1 MFTTFTIVEIVY
13 SEDINHYAY
22 VVAFLCIVIG
32 LLWGRFKAMHVFAAP
47 VLLLILSGFMS
58 VKHIYATAVNPSIL
72 TVMALIVLTG
82 VLKKTLPFHRIIDLL
97 GNSSRGVLIKST
109 LITATLSGFINNTP
123 VVALLIPLLKSKAQ
137 EQGWN
142 VGRFLMPLSFAAVAG
157 GTITLIGTSTNL
169 VLNGLMI
176 ENGIEGFKFWDF
188 LIPGLTVTG
197 AVLLTTII
205 LAPIILKKPQE
216 SQDDNHPSYRQYT
229 TELKVIPGGTMVGKT
244 IKSAGLR
251 NLNDLFLAEIYR
263 NGDFISPVT
272 PKMTLQAN
280 DTLFFTGALDQ
291 VNELLD
297 LFPKG
302 LKTVEEKFE
311 VDARHDLLEVIVPN
325 NSDLI
330 GRPLKQTNFRARYDA
345 VIVGVQREGQPLK
358 GKIGRLKLQAGDLLL
373 LSAGANFTARNERET
388 SLITISQHKRTTTSA
403 RGREQYFLPGLLMIV
418 GAALFLQ
425 WSLLLSVGLMLLLG
439 MACGI
444 THAEKLKREF
454 NLELYVLLILS
465 VAFGSAIVERGHAHY
480 FIEQI
485 ALPSDASAGIV
496 LLFLLTLLLTNFMTN
511 VSAVAIAFPIAAA
524 MMQHYNLGHLEVFL
538 PVAFGASGSFLT
550 PSSYQTHLM
559 VMGPGNYSNKDF
571 LKLGLPVLI
580 VYSITA
586 LLILL

>member
-1 MFTTFTIVEIVY
+1 LIQLF
-13 SEDINHYAY
+13 NHTPELSHYIY
-22 VVAFLCIVIG
+22 VVAFFLIVLG
-32 LLWGRFKAMHVFAAP
+32 LLWGRFKAMHVFAA
-47 VLLLILSGFMS
+47 VVMALILSGFMGI
-58 VKHIYATAVNPSIL
+58 KHIYATAVNPSIL
-72 TVMALIVLTG
+72 TVMALIALTG
-82 VLKKTLPFHRIIDLL
+82 VLKKTLPFHRIGDLL
-97 GNSSRGVLIKST
+97 GKSSNGFMVRTGLV
-109 LITATLSGFINNTP
+109 TAALSGFINNTP
-123 VVALLIPLLKSKAQ
+123 VVALLIPILKSKAK
-137 EQGWN
+137 EYNWPIGN
-142 VGRFLMPLSFAAVAG
+142 YLMPLSFAAVAG

-188 LIPGLTVTG
+188 LVPGLCVTG
-197 AVLLTTII
+197 AVLLTTVLI
-205 LAPIILKKPQE
+205 APIVLKKTE
-216 SQDDNHPSYRQYT
+216 EDADAAKNEERQYT
-229 TELKVIPGGTMVGKT
+229 TELKVIPRGTMEGKT
-244 IKSAGLR
+244 VKSAGLR

-263 NGDFISPVT
+263 NGEFISPVT

-311 VDARHDLLEVIVPN
+311 VDTRHDLLEVIVPN

-358 GKIGRLKLQAGDLLL
+358 GKIGRIALQAGDLLL

-388 SLITISQHKRTTTSA
+388 PLIAINQHKRTA
-403 RGREQYFLPGLLMIV
+403 PAAVGRAQYFLPGLLMIV
-418 GAALFLQ
+418 GGALVLQ

-439 MACGI
+439 IACGI

-454 NLELYVLLILS
+454 NLELYALLILS
-465 VAFGSAIVERGHAHY
+465 VAFGSAVVEGGHAGF
-480 FIEQI
+480 FIEQM
-485 ALPSDASAGIV
+485 ALPPEASAGIV

-524 MMQHYNLGHLEVFL
+524 MMQHYQLSHLDVFL

-559 VMGPGNYSNKDF
+559 IMGPGNYTNKDF
-571 LKLGLPVLI
+571 MKLGLPVLV
-580 VYSITA
+580 VYSAAA
-586 LLILL
+586 LWVLL

>member
-1 MFTTFTIVEIVY
+1 LTQLFEHTTEL
-13 SEDINHYAY
+13 SHYIY
-22 VVAFLCIVIG
+22 VVAFFLIVLG
-32 LLWGRFKAMHVFAAP
+32 LLWGRFKAMHVFAA
-47 VLLLILSGFMS
+47 VVMALILSGFMGI
-58 VKHIYATAVNPSIL
+58 KHIYATAVNPSIL
-72 TVMALIVLTG
+72 TVMALIALTG
-82 VLKKTLPFHRIIDLL
+82 VLKKTLPFHRIGDLL
-97 GNSSRGVLIKST
+97 GKSSKGFMVRTGLV
-109 LITATLSGFINNTP
+109 TAALSGFINNTP
-123 VVALLIPLLKSKAQ
+123 VVALLIPILKSKAKAQ
-137 EQGWN
+137 NWPIGN
-142 VGRFLMPLSFAAVAG
+142 YLMPLSFAAVAG

-188 LIPGLTVTG
+188 LVPGLCVTG
-197 AVLLTTII
+197 AVLLTTVLI
-205 LAPIILKKPQE
+205 APMVLKKTTE
-216 SQDDNHPSYRQYT
+216 GADTTKDEERHYT
-229 TELKVIPGGTMVGKT
+229 TELKVIAGGTMDGKT
-244 IKSAGLR
+244 VKSAGLR

-263 NGDFISPVT
+263 NGAFISPVT
-272 PKMTLQAN
+272 PKMTLEAN

-345 VIVGVQREGQPLK
+345 VIVGVQRGGQPLK
-358 GKIGRLKLQAGDLLL
+358 GKIGRIALQAGDLLL

-388 SLITISQHKRTTTSA
+388 PLIAINQHKRTATA
-403 RGREQYFLPGLLMIV
+403 AAGRAQYFLPGLLMIV
-418 GAALFLQ
+418 GGALVLQ

-439 MACGI
+439 IACGI

-454 NLELYVLLILS
+454 NLELYALLILS
-465 VAFGSAIVERGHAHY
+465 VAFGSAVVEGGHAGF
-480 FIEQI
+480 FIEQM
-485 ALPSDASAGIV
+485 ALPPEASAGIV

-524 MMQHYNLGHLEVFL
+524 MMQHYQIGHLEVFL

-559 VMGPGNYSNKDF
+559 IMGPGNYTNKDF
-571 LKLGLPVLI
+571 MKLGLPVLV
-580 VYSITA
+580 VYSAVA
-586 LLILL
+586 LWVLL

>member
-1 MFTTFTIVEIVY
+1 MTQLFEHTTEL
-13 SEDINHYAY
+13 SHYIY
-22 VVAFLCIVIG
+22 VVAFFLIVLG
-32 LLWGRFKAMHVFAAP
+32 LLWGRFKAMHVFAA
-47 VLLLILSGFMS
+47 VVMALILSGFMGI
-58 VKHIYATAVNPSIL
+58 KHIYATAVNPSIL
-72 TVMALIVLTG
+72 TVMALIALTG
-82 VLKKTLPFHRIIDLL
+82 VLKKTLPFHRIGDLL
-97 GNSSRGVLIKST
+97 GKSSKGFMVRTGLV
-109 LITATLSGFINNTP
+109 TAALSGFINNTP
-123 VVALLIPLLKSKAQ
+123 VVALLIPILKSKAKAHNWPI
-137 EQGWN
+137 GN
-142 VGRFLMPLSFAAVAG
+142 YLMPLSFAAVAG

-176 ENGIEGFKFWDF
+176 ENEIEGFKFWDF
-188 LIPGLTVTG
+188 LVPGLCVTG
-197 AVLLTTII
+197 AVLLTTVLI
-205 LAPIILKKPQE
+205 APMVLKKTTE
-216 SQDDNHPSYRQYT
+216 GADAAKNEERHYT
-229 TELKVIPGGTMVGKT
+229 TELKVIPRGTMEGKT
-244 IKSAGLR
+244 VKSAGLR

-263 NGDFISPVT
+263 NGEFISPVT

-311 VDARHDLLEVIVPN
+311 VDTRHDLLEVIVPN

-358 GKIGRLKLQAGDLLL
+358 GKIGRIALQAGDLLL

-388 SLITISQHKRTTTSA
+388 PLITINQHKRTA
-403 RGREQYFLPGLLMIV
+403 PAAVGRAQYFLPGLLMIV
-418 GAALFLQ
+418 GGALVLQ

-439 MACGI
+439 IACGI

-454 NLELYVLLILS
+454 NLELYALLILS
-465 VAFGSAIVERGHAHY
+465 VAFGSAVVEGGHAGF
-480 FIEQI
+480 FIEQM
-485 ALPSDASAGIV
+485 ALPPEASAGIV

-524 MMQHYNLGHLEVFL
+524 MMQHYQLSHLDVFL

-559 VMGPGNYSNKDF
+559 IMGPGNYTNKDF
-571 LKLGLPVLI
+571 MKLGLPVLV
-580 VYSITA
+580 VYSAAA
-586 LLILL
+586 LWVLL

>member
-1 MFTTFTIVEIVY
+1 
-13 SEDINHYAY
+13 
-22 VVAFLCIVIG
+22 
-32 LLWGRFKAMHVFAAP
+32 MHVFAAP
-47 VLLLILSGFMS
+47 VLLLILSGFMGI
-58 VKHIYATAVNPSIL
+58 KHIYATAVNPSIL
-72 TVMALIVLTG
+72 TVMALIALTG

-97 GNSSRGVLIKST
+97 GNNSRGVLIKSS

-137 EQGWN
+137 ERSWN
-142 VGRFLMPLSFAAVAG
+142 VGQFLMPLSFAAVAG

-169 VLNGLMI
+169 VLNGFMI

-197 AVLLTTII
+197 AVILITII
-205 LAPIILKKPQE
+205 LAPIVLKRPQE
-216 SQDDNHPSYRQYT
+216 NTSSNQPSNRQYT
-229 TELKVIPGGTMVGKT
+229 TELKVIPGGTMDGKT
-244 IKSAGLR
+244 VKSAGLR

-263 NGDFISPVT
+263 NGEFISPVT

-311 VDARHDLLEVIVPN
+311 VNARHDLLEVIVPN

-388 SLITISQHKRTTTSA
+388 SLITINQHKRTTTSA
-403 RGREQYFLPGLLMIV
+403 RCREQYFLPGLLMIV

-425 WSLLLSVGLMLLLG
+425 WSLLLSVGLILLLG
-439 MACGI
+439 IACGI

-454 NLELYVLLILS
+454 NLELYALLILS
-465 VAFGSAIVERGHAHY
+465 VAFGSAIVEGGHAQY

-485 ALPSDASAGIV
+485 DLPPDASAGIV

-559 VMGPGNYSNKDF
+559 VMGPGNYSNQDF
-571 LKLGLPVLI
+571 LKLGLPVMV
-580 VYSITA
+580 VYSAAA
-586 LLILL
+586 LWILL

>member
-1 MFTTFTIVEIVY
+1 MTQLFEHTTEL
-13 SEDINHYAY
+13 SHYIY
-22 VVAFLCIVIG
+22 VVAFFLIVVG
-32 LLWGRFKAMHVFAAP
+32 LLWGRFKAMHVFAA
-47 VLLLILSGFMS
+47 VVMALILSGFMGI
-58 VKHIYATAVNPSIL
+58 KHIYATAVNPSIL
-72 TVMALIVLTG
+72 TVMALIALTG
-82 VLKKTLPFHRIIDLL
+82 VLKKTLPFHRIGDLL
-97 GNSSRGVLIKST
+97 GKSSKGFMVRTGLV
-109 LITATLSGFINNTP
+109 TAALSGFINNTP
-123 VVALLIPLLKSKAQ
+123 VVALLIPILKSKAK
-137 EQGWN
+137 EYNWPIGN
-142 VGRFLMPLSFAAVAG
+142 YLMPLSFAAVAG

-188 LIPGLTVTG
+188 LVPGLCVTG
-197 AVLLTTII
+197 AVLLTTVLI
-205 LAPIILKKPQE
+205 APIVLKKTE
-216 SQDDNHPSYRQYT
+216 EDADAAKNEERQYT
-229 TELKVIPGGTMVGKT
+229 TELKVIPRGTMEGKT
-244 IKSAGLR
+244 VKSAGLR

-263 NGDFISPVT
+263 NGEFISPVT

-358 GKIGRLKLQAGDLLL
+358 GKIGRIALQAGDLLL
-373 LSAGANFTARNERET
+373 LSAGINFTARNERET
-388 SLITISQHKRTTTSA
+388 PLIAINQHKRTA
-403 RGREQYFLPGLLMIV
+403 PAAVGRAQYFLPGLLMIV
-418 GAALFLQ
+418 GGALVLQ

-439 MACGI
+439 IACGI

-454 NLELYVLLILS
+454 NLELYALLILS
-465 VAFGSAIVERGHAHY
+465 VAFGSAVVEGGHAGF
-480 FIEQI
+480 FIEQM
-485 ALPSDASAGIV
+485 ALPPEASAGIV

-524 MMQHYNLGHLEVFL
+524 MMQHYQLGHLEVFL

-559 VMGPGNYSNKDF
+559 IMGPGNYTNKDF
-571 LKLGLPVLI
+571 MKLGLPVLV
-580 VYSITA
+580 VYSAAA
-586 LLILL
+586 LWVLL

>member
-1 MFTTFTIVEIVY
+1 MHP
-13 SEDINHYAY
+13 SHAY
-22 VVAFLCIVIG
+22 LLAFLCIVLG
-32 LLWGRFKAMHVFAAP
+32 LMWGRFKAMHVFAAP
-47 VLLLILSGFMS
+47 VLILILSGFMGI
-58 VKHIYATAVNPSIL
+58 KHIYTTAVNPSIL
-72 TVMALIVLTG
+72 TVMALIALTG

-97 GNSSRGVLIKST
+97 GNSSRGVLIKSS

-123 VVALLIPLLKSKAQ
+123 VVALLIPLLKSKVQ
-137 EQGWN
+137 ENGWN

-205 LAPIILKKPQE
+205 LAPIVLKRPQE
-216 SQDDNHPSYRQYT
+216 TTSSDQPSNRQYT
-229 TELKVIPGGTMVGKT
+229 TELKVIPGGTMDGKT
-244 IKSAGLR
+244 VKSAGLR

-263 NGDFISPVT
+263 YGEFISPVT

-280 DTLFFTGALDQ
+280 DTLFFTGALDH

-345 VIVGVQREGQPLK
+345 VIVGVQREGKPLK

-388 SLITISQHKRTTTSA
+388 SLITINQHKRTTTSA

-439 MACGI
+439 IACGI

-465 VAFGSAIVERGHAHY
+465 VAFGSAIVEGGHAQY

-485 ALPSDASAGIV
+485 ALPPDASAGIV

-524 MMQHYNLGHLEVFL
+524 MMQHYQIGHLEVFL

-559 VMGPGNYSNKDF
+559 VMGPGNYSNQDF
-571 LKLGLPVLI
+571 MKLGLPVLF
-580 VYSITA
+580 VYSFSMIIF
-586 LLILL
+586 LMNNL

>member
-1 MFTTFTIVEIVY
+1 LTQLFEHTTEL
-13 SEDINHYAY
+13 SHYIY
-22 VVAFLCIVIG
+22 VVAFFLIVVG
-32 LLWGRFKAMHVFAAP
+32 LLWGRFKAMHVFAA
-47 VLLLILSGFMS
+47 VVMALILSGFMGI
-58 VKHIYATAVNPSIL
+58 KHIYATAVNPSIL
-72 TVMALIVLTG
+72 TVMALIALTG
-82 VLKKTLPFHRIIDLL
+82 VLKKTLPFHRIGDLL
-97 GNSSRGVLIKST
+97 GKSSKGFMVRTGLV
-109 LITATLSGFINNTP
+109 TAALSGFINNTP
-123 VVALLIPLLKSKAQ
+123 VVALLIPILKSKAKAHNWPI
-137 EQGWN
+137 GN
-142 VGRFLMPLSFAAVAG
+142 YLMPLSFAAVAG

-188 LIPGLTVTG
+188 LVPGLCVTG
-197 AVLLTTII
+197 AVLLTTVLI
-205 LAPIILKKPQE
+205 APIVLKKTE
-216 SQDDNHPSYRQYT
+216 EDADAAKNEERQYT
-229 TELKVIPGGTMVGKT
+229 TELKVIPRGTMEGKT
-244 IKSAGLR
+244 VKSAGLR

-263 NGDFISPVT
+263 NGEFISPVT

-311 VDARHDLLEVIVPN
+311 VDTRHDLLEVIVPN

-358 GKIGRLKLQAGDLLL
+358 GKIGRIALQAGDLLL
-373 LSAGANFTARNERET
+373 LSAGINFTARNERET
-388 SLITISQHKRTTTSA
+388 PLIAINQHKRTA
-403 RGREQYFLPGLLMIV
+403 PAAVGRAQYFLPGLLMIV
-418 GAALFLQ
+418 GGALVLQ

-439 MACGI
+439 IACGI

-454 NLELYVLLILS
+454 NLELYALLILS
-465 VAFGSAIVERGHAHY
+465 VAFGSAVVEGGHAGF
-480 FIEQI
+480 FIEQM
-485 ALPSDASAGIV
+485 ALPPEASAGIV

-524 MMQHYNLGHLEVFL
+524 MMQHYQLGHLEVFL

-559 VMGPGNYSNKDF
+559 IMGPGNYTNKDF
-571 LKLGLPVLI
+571 MKLGLPVLV
-580 VYSITA
+580 VYSAAA
-586 LLILL
+586 LWVLL

>member
-1 MFTTFTIVEIVY
+1 MQLVEHT
-13 SEDINHYAY
+13 SELSHYAY
-22 VVAFLCIVIG
+22 VVAFLCIVLG
-32 LLWGRFKAMHVFAAP
+32 LMWGRFKAMHVFAAP
-47 VLLLILSGFMS
+47 VLILILFGFMGI
-58 VKHIYATAVNPSIL
+58 KHIYATAVNPSIL
-72 TVMALIVLTG
+72 TVMALIALTG

-97 GNSSRGVLIKST
+97 GNSSNSVLIKSS

-137 EQGWN
+137 ERGWN

-188 LIPGLTVTG
+188 LVPGLTVTG

-205 LAPIILKKPQE
+205 LAPIVLKRPEE
-216 SQDDNHPSYRQYT
+216 STSTDQPSNRQYT
-229 TELKVIPGGTMVGKT
+229 TELKVIPRGTMDGKT
-244 IKSAGLR
+244 VKSAGLR

-263 NGDFISPVT
+263 NGEFISPVT

-311 VDARHDLLEVIVPN
+311 VDARHDLIEVIVPN

-388 SLITISQHKRTTTSA
+388 SLITINQHKRTTTSA
-403 RGREQYFLPGLLMIV
+403 RGREQYFIPGLLMIV
-418 GAALFLQ
+418 GVALFLQ

-439 MACGI
+439 IACGI

-454 NLELYVLLILS
+454 NLELYALLILS
-465 VAFGSAIVERGHAHY
+465 VAFGSAIVEGGHAQY

-485 ALPSDASAGIV
+485 ALPPDASAGIV

-524 MMQHYNLGHLEVFL
+524 MMQHYQIGHLEVFL

-559 VMGPGNYSNKDF
+559 VMGPGNYSNQDF
-571 LKLGLPVLI
+571 MKLGLPVL
-580 VYSITA
+580 VAYSAAA
-586 LLILL
+586 LWVLL

>member
-1 MFTTFTIVEIVY
+1 MQLVEHT
-13 SEDINHYAY
+13 SELSHYAY
-22 VVAFLCIVIG
+22 VVAFLCIVLG
-32 LLWGRFKAMHVFAAP
+32 LMWGRFKAMHVFAAP
-47 VLLLILSGFMS
+47 VLILILSGFMGI
-58 VKHIYATAVNPSIL
+58 KHIYATAVNPSIL
-72 TVMALIVLTG
+72 TVMALIALTG
-82 VLKKTLPFHRIIDLL
+82 VIKKTLPFHRIIDLL
-97 GNSSRGVLIKST
+97 GNSSRGVLIKSS

-137 EQGWN
+137 ENGWN

-188 LIPGLTVTG
+188 LIPGLTVTT

-205 LAPIILKKPQE
+205 LASIVLKRPKE
-216 SQDDNHPSYRQYT
+216 STFSDQPSNRQYT
-229 TELKVIPGGTMVGKT
+229 TELKVIPGGTMDGKT
-244 IKSAGLR
+244 VKSAGLR

-263 NGDFISPVT
+263 NGEFISPVT

-311 VDARHDLLEVIVPN
+311 VNARHDLLEVIVPN
-325 NSDLI
+325 NSDLV

-388 SLITISQHKRTTTSA
+388 SLITINQHKRTTTSA
-403 RGREQYFLPGLLMIV
+403 RGREQYFLHGLLMIV

-439 MACGI
+439 IACGI
-444 THAEKLKREF
+444 TYAEKLKREF
-454 NLELYVLLILS
+454 NLELYALLILS
-465 VAFGSAIVERGHAHY
+465 VAFGSAIVEGGHAQY

-485 ALPSDASAGIV
+485 ALPPDASAGIV

-524 MMQHYNLGHLEVFL
+524 MMKHYQIGHLEVFL

-559 VMGPGNYSNKDF
+559 VMGPGNYSNQDF
-571 LKLGLPVLI
+571 MKLGLPVLV
-580 VYSITA
+580 VYSAAA
-586 LLILL
+586 LWVLL

>member
-1 MFTTFTIVEIVY
+1 MEFPVNTSEIT
-13 SEDINHYAY
+13 HYAY
-22 VVAFLCIVIG
+22 VVAFLCIVLG
-32 LLWGRFKAMHVFAAP
+32 LIWGRFKALHVFAVP
-47 VLLLILSGFMS
+47 VLILILSGFMGI
-58 VKHIYATAVNPSIL
+58 KHIYATAINPSIL
-72 TVMALIVLTG
+72 TVMALIALTG
-82 VLKKTLPFHRIIDLL
+82 VIKKTLPFHRIIDLL
-97 GNSSRGVLIKST
+97 GNSSNGVLIKSS

-137 EQGWN
+137 ENGWN
-142 VGRFLMPLSFAAVAG
+142 VGKFLMPLSFAAVAG

-188 LIPGLTVTG
+188 LIPGLIVTG
-197 AVLLTTII
+197 AVLLTTMI
-205 LAPIILKKPQE
+205 LAPIVLRR
-216 SQDDNHPSYRQYT
+216 SQDNESSDRPSNRQYT
-229 TELKVIPGGTMVGKT
+229 TELKVIPGGTMEGKT
-244 IKSAGLR
+244 VRAAGLR

-263 NGDFISPVT
+263 NGEFISPVT
-272 PKMTLQAN
+272 PKLTLQAN

-311 VDARHDLLEVIVPN
+311 VGARHDLLEVIVPN

-345 VIVGVQREGQPLK
+345 VIVGVQREGQPLH

-373 LSAGANFTARNERET
+373 LSAGANFTSRNERET
-388 SLITISQHKRTTTSA
+388 SLITISQHKRNTYLA
-403 RGREQYFLPGLLMIV
+403 KGREQYFLPGLLMIV
-418 GAALFLQ
+418 GAAIFLK
-425 WSLLLSVGLMLLLG
+425 WSLLLSIGLMLFL
-439 MACGI
+439 AIICGI

-454 NLELYVLLILS
+454 NLELYTLLILS
-465 VAFGSAIVERGHAHY
+465 VAFGSAIVEGGHAQY

-485 ALPSDASAGIV
+485 ALPPDASAGIV

-511 VSAVAIAFPIAAA
+511 VSAVAIAFPIAVA
-524 MMQHYNLGHLEVFL
+524 MMQYYQLDHLEVFL

-559 VMGPGNYSNKDF
+559 VMGPGNYSNQDF
-571 LKLGLPVLI
+571 LRLGLPILV
-580 VYSITA
+580 VYASVA
-586 LLILL
+586 LLVLS

>member
-1 MFTTFTIVEIVY
+1 M
-13 SEDINHYAY
+13 
-22 VVAFLCIVIG
+22 
-32 LLWGRFKAMHVFAAP
+32 WGRFKAMHVFAAP
-47 VLLLILSGFMS
+47 VLILILSGFMGI
-58 VKHIYATAVNPSIL
+58 KHIYATAVNPSIL
-72 TVMALIVLTG
+72 TVMALIALTG
-82 VLKKTLPFHRIIDLL
+82 VIKKTLPFHRIIDLL
-97 GNSSRGVLIKST
+97 GNSSRGVLIKSS

-137 EQGWN
+137 ENGWN

-188 LIPGLTVTG
+188 LIPGLTVTT

-205 LAPIILKKPQE
+205 LASIVLKRPKE
-216 SQDDNHPSYRQYT
+216 STFSDQPSNRQYT
-229 TELKVIPGGTMVGKT
+229 TELKVIPGGTMDGKT
-244 IKSAGLR
+244 VKSAGLR

-263 NGDFISPVT
+263 NGEFISPVT

-311 VDARHDLLEVIVPN
+311 VNARHDLLEVIVPN
-325 NSDLI
+325 NSDLV

-373 LSAGANFTARNERET
+373 LSAGANFSTRNERET
-388 SLITISQHKRTTTSA
+388 SLITINQHKRTTTSA
-403 RGREQYFLPGLLMIV
+403 RGREQYFLHGLLMIV

-439 MACGI
+439 IACGI
-444 THAEKLKREF
+444 TYAEKLKREF
-454 NLELYVLLILS
+454 NLELYALLILS
-465 VAFGSAIVERGHAHY
+465 VAFGSAIVEGGHAQY

-485 ALPSDASAGIV
+485 ALPPDASAGIV

-524 MMQHYNLGHLEVFL
+524 MMKHYQIGHLEVFL

-559 VMGPGNYSNKDF
+559 VMGPGNYSNQDF
-571 LKLGLPVLI
+571 MKLGLPVLV
-580 VYSITA
+580 VYSAAA
-586 LLILL
+586 LWVLL

>member
-1 MFTTFTIVEIVY
+1 MTQLFEHTTEL
-13 SEDINHYAY
+13 SHYIY
-22 VVAFLCIVIG
+22 VVAFFLIVLG
-32 LLWGRFKAMHVFAAP
+32 LVWGRFKAMHVFAA
-47 VLLLILSGFMS
+47 VVMALILSGFMGI
-58 VKHIYATAVNPSIL
+58 KHIYATAVNPSIL
-72 TVMALIVLTG
+72 TVMALIALTG
-82 VLKKTLPFHRIIDLL
+82 VLKKTLPFHRIGDLL
-97 GNSSRGVLIKST
+97 GKSSKGFMVRTGLV
-109 LITATLSGFINNTP
+109 TAALSGFINNTP
-123 VVALLIPLLKSKAQ
+123 VVALLIPILKSKAKAQ
-137 EQGWN
+137 NWPIGN
-142 VGRFLMPLSFAAVAG
+142 YLMPLSFAAVAG

-188 LIPGLTVTG
+188 LVPGLCVTG
-197 AVLLTTII
+197 AVLLTTVLI
-205 LAPIILKKPQE
+205 APIVLKKTE
-216 SQDDNHPSYRQYT
+216 EDADAAKNEERQYT
-229 TELKVIPGGTMVGKT
+229 TELNVIPRGTMDGKT
-244 IKSAGLR
+244 VKSAGLR

-263 NGDFISPVT
+263 NGEFISPVT

-311 VDARHDLLEVIVPN
+311 VDTRHDLLEVIVPN

-358 GKIGRLKLQAGDLLL
+358 GKIGRIALQAGDLLL
-373 LSAGANFTARNERET
+373 LSAGANFTSRNERET
-388 SLITISQHKRTTTSA
+388 PLIAINQHKRTATA
-403 RGREQYFLPGLLMIV
+403 AVGRAQYFLPGLLMIV
-418 GAALFLQ
+418 GGALVLQ

-439 MACGI
+439 IVCGI

-454 NLELYVLLILS
+454 NLELYALLILS
-465 VAFGSAIVERGHAHY
+465 VAFGSAIVEGGHAQF

-485 ALPSDASAGIV
+485 ALPTDASAGIV

-524 MMQHYNLGHLEVFL
+524 MMQHYQLSHLEVFL

-559 VMGPGNYSNKDF
+559 IMGPGNYTNKDF
-571 LKLGLPVLI
+571 MKLGLPVLV
-580 VYSITA
+580 VYSAVA
-586 LLILL
+586 LWVLL

>member
-1 MFTTFTIVEIVY
+1 MTQLFEHT
-13 SEDINHYAY
+13 SELSHYAY
-22 VVAFLCIVIG
+22 VVAFSFIIVG

-47 VLLLILSGFMS
+47 VLLLILSGFMGI
-58 VKHIYATAVNPSIL
+58 KHIYAAAVNPSIL
-72 TVMALIVLTG
+72 TVMALIALTG
-82 VLKKTLPFHRIIDLL
+82 ILKKTLPFHRIIDIL
-97 GNSSRGVLIKST
+97 GNSSRSILIKSS
-109 LITATLSGFINNTP
+109 LITATLSGLINNTP

-137 EQGWN
+137 ERGWN
-142 VGRFLMPLSFAAVAG
+142 VGQFLMPLSFAAVAG

-169 VLNGLMI
+169 VLNGLII

-197 AVLLTTII
+197 AALLTTII
-205 LAPIILKKPQE
+205 LAPIVLKRPKENTASNQ
-216 SQDDNHPSYRQYT
+216 PSIRQYT
-229 TELKVIPGGTMVGKT
+229 TELKVIPRGTMDGKT
-244 IKSAGLR
+244 VKSAGLR

-263 NGDFISPVT
+263 NGEFISPVD
-272 PKMTLQAN
+272 PKMMLQAN

-345 VIVGVQREGQPLK
+345 VIVGVQREGRPLK

-373 LSAGANFTARNERET
+373 LSAGANFTNRNERET
-388 SLITISQHKRTTTSA
+388 SLITINQHKRTSNLQK
-403 RGREQYFLPGLLMIV
+403 GREQYFIPGLLVTIA
-418 GAALFLQ
+418 AALLLN
-425 WSLLLSVGLMLLLG
+425 WSLLLTVGLMLLLG
-439 MACGI
+439 VGCGI

-454 NLELYVLLILS
+454 NLELYILLILS
-465 VAFGSAIVERGHAHY
+465 VAFGSAIVDGGHAQF
-480 FIEQI
+480 FIEQLT
-485 ALPSDASAGIV
+485 LPENPRTGII
-496 LLFLLTLLLTNFMTN
+496 LLFGITVLLTNFMTN
-511 VSAVAIAFPIAAA
+511 VSAVAIAFPIAVA

-538 PVAFGASGSFLT
+538 PVAFGASASFLT

-559 VMGPGNYSNKDF
+559 IMGPGNYSNKDF
-571 LKLGLPVLI
+571 LKLGMPVLL
-580 VYSITA
+580 VYSAVA
-586 LLILL
+586 LWVLL

>member
-1 MFTTFTIVEIVY
+1 LTQLFEHIPEM
-13 SEDINHYAY
+13 SHYAY
-22 VVAFLCIVIG
+22 VVAFSLIIIG
-32 LLWGRFKAMHVFAAP
+32 LLWGRFKALHVFAAP
-47 VLLLILSGFMS
+47 VLLLILSGFMGI
-58 VKHIYATAVNPSIL
+58 KHIYATAVNPSIL
-72 TVMALIVLTG
+72 TVMALIALTD
-82 VLKKTLPFHRIIDLL
+82 VLKKTLPFHRIIELL
-97 GNSSRGVLIKST
+97 GDSSRGLLIKSS

-123 VVALLIPLLKSKAQ
+123 VVALLIPLLKSKAL
-137 EQGWN
+137 ERNWN

-157 GTITLIGTSTNL
+157 GTITLVGTSTNL

-205 LAPIILKKPQE
+205 LAPILLKKSHE
-216 SQDDNHPSYRQYT
+216 SQDVSQPSNRQYT
-229 TELKVIPGGTMVGKT
+229 TELKVIPGGTMDGKT
-244 IKSAGLR
+244 VKSAGLR
-251 NLNDLFLAEIYR
+251 NLNNLFLAEIYR
-263 NGDFISPVT
+263 NGEFISPVT

-311 VDARHDLLEVIVPN
+311 VDTRHDLLEVIVPN

-358 GKIGRLKLQAGDLLL
+358 GKIGRIALQAGDLLL

-388 SLITISQHKRTTTSA
+388 PLIAINQHKRTATASV
-403 RGREQYFLPGLLMIV
+403 GRAQYFLPGLLMIV
-418 GAALFLQ
+418 GGALVLQ

-439 MACGI
+439 IACGI

-454 NLELYVLLILS
+454 NLELYALLILS
-465 VAFGSAIVERGHAHY
+465 VAFGSAVVEGGHAGF
-480 FIEQI
+480 FIEQM
-485 ALPSDASAGIV
+485 ALPPEASSGIV

-524 MMQHYNLGHLEVFL
+524 MMQHYQIGHLEVFL

-559 VMGPGNYSNKDF
+559 IMGPGNYTNKDF
-571 LKLGLPVLI
+571 MKLGLPVLV
-580 VYSITA
+580 VYSAVA
-586 LLILL
+586 LWVLL

>member
-1 MFTTFTIVEIVY
+1 MV
-13 SEDINHYAY
+13 SSHAY
-22 VVAFLCIVIG
+22 LLAFLCIVLG
-32 LLWGRFKAMHVFAAP
+32 LMWGRFKAMHVFAAP
-47 VLLLILSGFMS
+47 VLILILSGFMGI
-58 VKHIYATAVNPSIL
+58 KHIYATAVNPSIL
-72 TVMALIVLTG
+72 TVMALIALTG

-97 GNSSRGVLIKST
+97 GNSSKGVLIKSS

-123 VVALLIPLLKSKAQ
+123 VVALLIPLLKSKAL
-137 EQGWN
+137 ENGWN
-142 VGRFLMPLSFAAVAG
+142 VGRFLMPLSFSAVAG

-176 ENGIEGFKFWDF
+176 ENSIEGFKFWDF

-205 LAPIILKKPQE
+205 LAPIVLKRPEETSSDQPT
-216 SQDDNHPSYRQYT
+216 NRQYT
-229 TELKVIPGGTMVGKT
+229 TELKITPGGTMDGKT
-244 IKSAGLR
+244 VKSAGLR

-263 NGDFISPVT
+263 NGEFISPVT

-280 DTLFFTGALDQ
+280 DTLFFTGALDH

-325 NSDLI
+325 NSDLN

-373 LSAGANFTARNERET
+373 ISAGANFTARNERET
-388 SLITISQHKRTTTSA
+388 SLITINQHKRTTTSA
-403 RGREQYFLPGLLMIV
+403 RGREQYFLPCLLMIV

-439 MACGI
+439 IACGI
-444 THAEKLKREF
+444 THAEKLKHEF
-454 NLELYVLLILS
+454 NLELYALLILS
-465 VAFGSAIVERGHAHY
+465 VAFGSAIVEEGHAQY
-480 FIEQI
+480 FIEHL

-524 MMQHYNLGHLEVFL
+524 MMQHYQLGHLEVFL

-559 VMGPGNYSNKDF
+559 VMGPGNYSNQDF
-571 LKLGLPVLI
+571 MKLGLPVLV
-580 VYSITA
+580 VYSAAA
-586 LLILL
+586 LWVLL

>member
-1 MFTTFTIVEIVY
+1 VQLVEHT
-13 SEDINHYAY
+13 SELSHYAY
-22 VVAFLCIVIG
+22 VVAFLCIVLG
-32 LLWGRFKAMHVFAAP
+32 LMWGRFKAMHVFAAP
-47 VLLLILSGFMS
+47 VLILILSGFMGI
-58 VKHIYATAVNPSIL
+58 KHIYATAVNPSIL
-72 TVMALIVLTG
+72 TVMALIALTG
-82 VLKKTLPFHRIIDLL
+82 VIKKTLPFHRIIDLL
-97 GNSSRGVLIKST
+97 GNSSRGVLIKSS

-137 EQGWN
+137 ENGWN

-188 LIPGLTVTG
+188 LIPGFTVTT

-205 LAPIILKKPQE
+205 LASIVLKRPKE
-216 SQDDNHPSYRQYT
+216 STFSDQPSNRQYT
-229 TELKVIPGGTMVGKT
+229 TELKVIPGGTMDGKSV
-244 IKSAGLR
+244 KSAGLR

-263 NGDFISPVT
+263 NGEFISPVT

-311 VDARHDLLEVIVPN
+311 VNARHDLLEVIVPN
-325 NSDLI
+325 NSDLV

-373 LSAGANFTARNERET
+373 LSAGANFSTRNERET
-388 SLITISQHKRTTTSA
+388 SLITINQHKRTTTSA
-403 RGREQYFLPGLLMIV
+403 RGREQYFLHGLLMIV

-439 MACGI
+439 IACGI
-444 THAEKLKREF
+444 TYAEKLKREF
-454 NLELYVLLILS
+454 NLELYALLILS
-465 VAFGSAIVERGHAHY
+465 VAFGSAIVEGGHAQY

-485 ALPSDASAGIV
+485 ALPPDASAGIV

-524 MMQHYNLGHLEVFL
+524 MMKHYQIGHLEVFL

-559 VMGPGNYSNKDF
+559 VMGPGNYSNQDF
-571 LKLGLPVLI
+571 MKLGLPVLV
-580 VYSITA
+580 VYSAAA
-586 LLILL
+586 LWVLL

>member
-1 MFTTFTIVEIVY
+1 MEIVY

-22 VVAFLCIVIG
+22 VVAFLSIVIG
-32 LLWGRFKAMHVFAAP
+32 LLWGRFKAIHVFAAP
-47 VLLLILSGFMS
+47 VLLLILSGFMGI
-58 VKHIYATAVNPSIL
+58 KHIYAAAVNPSIL
-72 TVMALIVLTG
+72 TVMALIALTG
-82 VLKKTLPFHRIIDLL
+82 ILKKILPFHRIIDIL
-97 GNSSRGVLIKST
+97 GNSSRSILIKSS
-109 LITATLSGFINNTP
+109 LITATISGFINNTP

-137 EQGWN
+137 ERGWN
-142 VGRFLMPLSFAAVAG
+142 GSRFLMPLSFAAVAG

-205 LAPIILKKPQE
+205 LAPIVLKRPQE
-216 SQDDNHPSYRQYT
+216 NTASNQPSNRQYT
-229 TELKVIPGGTMVGKT
+229 TELKVIPSGTMDGKT
-244 IKSAGLR
+244 VKSAGLR

-263 NGDFISPVT
+263 NGEFISPVT

-280 DTLFFTGALDQ
+280 DTLFFTGALDH

-358 GKIGRLKLQAGDLLL
+358 GKIGRIALKSGDLLL
-373 LSAGANFTARNERET
+373 LSAGANFTARNERER
-388 SLITISQHKRTTTSA
+388 SLITINQHKRTTTSA
-403 RGREQYFLPGLLMIV
+403 QGREQYFLPGLIIIV
-418 GAALFLQ
+418 GAAFFLK

-439 MACGI
+439 IACGI
-444 THAEKLKREF
+444 TYAEKLKREF
-454 NLELYVLLILS
+454 NLELYTLLILS
-465 VAFGSAIVERGHAHY
+465 VAFGSAIVDGGHAQY

-485 ALPSDASAGIV
+485 ALPPDPSAGIV

-511 VSAVAIAFPIAAA
+511 VSSVAIAFPIAAA

-559 VMGPGNYSNKDF
+559 VMGPGNYSNQDF
-571 LKLGLPVLI
+571 FRLGLPVLI